1 MGSFAG
7 SSTCPR
13 CNRPCSSPAG
23 LAAHQRFCKG
33 LPWAG
38 DHSAGSAQTN
48 GNSAGA
54 ADMDG
59 GGGWKKEGRISPAAH
74 VPAATPAPAHPEL
87 VAKPG
92 SHECP
97 HCGKVVGSKAG
108 LDVHVEK
115 FCTGLGLSAAGP
127 AISAAVASGQGFG
140 LDGTPKAEL
149 ICPECGKECQT
160 RQGLLVHKSSCGKEK
175 KRKFSIEDMT
185 CPHCGKLC
193 GSRAGLAVHVKKCAR
208 DSKVHDAVQ
217 SFTPYTKK
225 PGDGEGA
232 LTSAEQ
238 EPAPEAQELVSV
250 ERDTPQPPA
259 SAPRPVASALRQ
271 RGGGDAEPVLVQSS
285 HADESSRG
293 AEVGNAA
300 YGMFS

>member
-1 MGSFAG
+1 
-7 SSTCPR
+7 
-13 CNRPCSSPAG
+13 
-23 LAAHQRFCKG
+23 
-33 LPWAG
+33 
-38 DHSAGSAQTN
+38 
-48 GNSAGA
+48 
-54 ADMDG
+54 
-59 GGGWKKEGRISPAAH
+59 
-74 VPAATPAPAHPEL
+74 
-87 VAKPG
+87 
-92 SHECP
+92 
-97 HCGKVVGSKAG
+97 
-108 LDVHVEK
+108 
-115 FCTGLGLSAAGP
+115 
-127 AISAAVASGQGFG
+127 
-140 LDGTPKAEL
+140 
-149 ICPECGKECQT
+149 
-160 RQGLLVHKSSCGKEK
+160 
-175 KRKFSIEDMT
+175 MT